1 MCLHG
6 DPCRR
11 RGLRL
16 QPQKRISVMA
26 SEGQRGHCQGGGLGG
41 EGVIVKATIIIH
53 RVSVDTGGSRLC
65 EAY

>member
-1 MCLHG
+1 MRFHG
-6 DPCRR
+6 DPWRR

-41 EGVIVKATIIIH
+41 EGVIVKATIII
-53 RVSVDTGGSRLC
+53 RRASVDMGQSRLC
-65 EAY
+65 KAY